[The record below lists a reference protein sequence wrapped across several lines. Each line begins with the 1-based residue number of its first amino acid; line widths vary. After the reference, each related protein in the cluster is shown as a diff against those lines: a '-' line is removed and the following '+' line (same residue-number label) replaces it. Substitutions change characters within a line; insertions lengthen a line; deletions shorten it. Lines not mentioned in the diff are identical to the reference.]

1 MHICGSNMVAFSI
14 LLSMQSD
21 GKRFDV
27 DSELNE
33 IAEQDEE
40 FNGKNPEQ
48 ETVANAT
55 VDSQRARLN
64 VHLNDTA
71 TSVGQGETGVKVAF
85 DEREEET
92 QVKVAAEH
100 SDAEDSGDFRN
111 DVTRPKQREFT
122 GTCTGKPIILVI
134 VTK

>member
-21 GKRFDV
+21 GKRF
-27 DSELNE
+27 
-33 IAEQDEE
+33 E

-48 ETVANAT
+48 ETVANVT
-55 VDSQRARLN
+55 VDSQRARLSVH

-85 DEREEET
+85 DELEEET

-122 GTCTGKPIILVI
+122 GTCTGKPIKLVI
-134 VTK
+134 VTKTLFVIELQD